1 MIFPLFMF
9 WNTLHLDYRANLFPI
24 SLCVI
29 SFGLL
34 LLIFI
39 IKSLDLKN
47 LISTNN
53 NVIKFVNTNIYENS
67 SGLKNQFFYYIS
79 FIGYLCMNFLV
90 GFPLASVFFINFF
103 IIFHNKKDYKISL
116 LISIILLLVLWFL
129 SSMLT
134 LQFPNGVIGMYI
146 DLPWWLG
153 GSLN

>member
-1 MIFPLFMF
+1 MVFPLFMF

-34 LLIFI
+34 LLIFVT
-39 IKSLDLKN
+39 KSLDMKN

-53 NVIKFVNTNIYENS
+53 NIIKFINTNIYENS
-67 SGLKNQFFYYIS
+67 AGFKNQLFYYLS
-79 FIGYLCMNFLV
+79 FIGYLCMNFIV

-103 IIFHNKKDYKISL
+103 IIFHNKKYYKISL
-116 LISIILLLVLWFL
+116 LISVILLLILWFL

-134 LQFPNGVIGMYI
+134 LQFPNGVIGMFI